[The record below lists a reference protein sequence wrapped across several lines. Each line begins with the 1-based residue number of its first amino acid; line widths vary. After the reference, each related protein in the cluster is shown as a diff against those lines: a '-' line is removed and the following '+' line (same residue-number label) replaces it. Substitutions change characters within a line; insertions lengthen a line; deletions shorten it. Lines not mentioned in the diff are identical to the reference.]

1 MKKLIIVL
9 LLTVAVPFSLKA
21 TTPEEQSCNIE
32 LIARGGYNFL
42 ENAPIT
48 SCAIVM
54 QLWSIRTEMDIGW
67 TQFTLPD
74 NSKSNFCCISTM
86 IGYSYI
92 TKHSFYALIGI
103 ANCGATKITT
113 DESLPYTLESM
124 MRGKVKVG
132 CNLFVTKKLFFN
144 IDLSYIW
151 PPLKKH
157 PEFYTTYTG
166 LNLTAGLGV
175 KI

>member
-21 TTPEEQSCNIE
+21 TTPEAPSGNLEIIVQ
-32 LIARGGYNFL
+32 GGYNFL

-48 SCAIVM
+48 SGAIVM
-54 QLWSIRTEMDIGW
+54 QLWKIRMEMDIGW
-67 TQFTLPD
+67 TQCTLPD

-86 IGYSYI
+86 VGYSYT

-103 ANCGATKITT
+103 ANCGVTEITT
-113 DESLPYTLESM
+113 DENHPYKLESIM
-124 MRGKVKVG
+124 SGKVKLG

-144 IDLSYIW
+144 IGLSYLW
-151 PPLKKH
+151 PPLKNH
-157 PEFYTTYTG
+157 SNFYDTHTG